1 MSAKPNY
8 ETMYILRPD
17 IAEEEVESHANKYRD
32 LVVEAGGE
40 VIDSQMRGKRRL
52 AYNIGKH
59 REGIYIQLNY
69 SGDGKQV
76 GPLEK
81 AMRLSEDVI
90 RYLTVKYEGQ
100 HSSWAAAPPRP
111 TPWPATP
118 SHRRARAGQER
129 ASNRPSLSWSADAQQ
144 TVTAC
149 WARL

>member
-32 LVVEAGGE
+32 LVVESGGE
-40 VIDSQMRGKRRL
+40 IIDSQLRGKRRL
-52 AYNIGKH
+52 AYLIGKH
-59 REGIYIQLNY
+59 REGVYVQLNY

-100 HSSWAAAPPRP
+100 HSSLGRSTSPITTADTTARQGQQEQQPKKEEQPAP
-111 TPWPATP
+111 T
-118 SHRRARAGQER
+118 Q
-129 ASNRPSLSWSADAQQ
+129 NQD
-144 TVTAC
+144 
-149 WARL
+149 

>member
-32 LVVEAGGE
+32 LVVETGGE

-100 HSSWAAAPPRP
+100 HSSLGRSTAPANPM
-111 TPWPATP
+111 
-118 SHRRARAGQER
+118 
-129 ASNRPSLSWSADAQQ
+129 ASNTPRTEARSKPKPSLKPPQPDLE
-144 TVTAC
+144 
-149 WARL
+149 R

>member
-17 IAEEEVESHANKYRD
+17 SAEEEVETHANKYRD

-40 VIDSQMRGKRRL
+40 VIDSQLRGKRRL
-52 AYNIGKH
+52 AYNIGQN
-59 REGIYIQLNY
+59 REGISIQLNY

-100 HSSWAAAPPRP
+100 HSSLGRSNNPVTTAETTARQNQEQQPAKQEEGAP
-111 TPWPATP
+111 TQA
-118 SHRRARAGQER
+118 
-129 ASNRPSLSWSADAQQ
+129 
-144 TVTAC
+144 
-149 WARL
+149 

>member
-1 MSAKPNY
+1 MSARPNY

-32 LVVEAGGE
+32 LVVESGGKI
-40 VIDSQMRGKRRL
+40 IDSQLRGKRRL
-52 AYNIGKH
+52 AYLIGKH
-59 REGIYIQLNY
+59 REGIYVQLNY

-100 HSSWAAAPPRP
+100 HSSLGRSTSPITTADTTARQGQQEQQPKKEEQPAP
-111 TPWPATP
+111 T
-118 SHRRARAGQER
+118 Q
-129 ASNRPSLSWSADAQQ
+129 NQD
-144 TVTAC
+144 
-149 WARL
+149 

>member
-1 MSAKPNY
+1 
-8 ETMYILRPD
+8 
-17 IAEEEVESHANKYRD
+17 
-32 LVVEAGGE
+32 VVEAGGE

-100 HSSWAAAPPRP
+100 HSSLGRSTAPANPM
-111 TPWPATP
+111 
-118 SHRRARAGQER
+118 
-129 ASNRPSLSWSADAQQ
+129 ASNTPRTENQEQAKSEPQNAPA
-144 TVTAC
+144 
-149 WARL
+149 

>member
-1 MSAKPNY
+1 MSATPNY

-32 LVVEAGGE
+32 LVVESGGE
-40 VIDSQMRGKRRL
+40 IIDSQLRGKRRL
-52 AYNIGKH
+52 AYLIGKH
-59 REGIYIQLNY
+59 REGVYVQLNY

-100 HSSWAAAPPRP
+100 HSSLGRSTSPITTADTTARQGQQEQQPKKEEQPSP
-111 TPWPATP
+111 T
-118 SHRRARAGQER
+118 Q
-129 ASNRPSLSWSADAQQ
+129 NQD
-144 TVTAC
+144 
-149 WARL
+149 

>member
-1 MSAKPNY
+1 
-8 ETMYILRPD
+8 
-17 IAEEEVESHANKYRD
+17 
-32 LVVEAGGE
+32 
-40 VIDSQMRGKRRL
+40 MRGKRRL

-100 HSSWAAAPPRP
+100 HSSLGRSTAPANPMASNTPR
-111 TPWPATP
+111 TE
-118 SHRRARAGQER
+118 GQEQ
-129 ASNRPSLSWSADAQQ
+129 AKTEPQ
-144 TVTAC
+144 TAP
-149 WARL
+149 A

>member
-17 IAEEEVESHANKYRD
+17 IAEEEIETHANKYRD
-32 LVVEAGGE
+32 LVVESGGE
-40 VIDSQMRGKRRL
+40 VIDSQLRGKRRL
-52 AYNIGKH
+52 AYLIGKH
-59 REGIYIQLNY
+59 REGVYIQLNY

-100 HSSWAAAPPRP
+100 HSSLGRSTNPITTADTTARQGQQEQRP
-111 TPWPATP
+111 KKEEQPA
-118 SHRRARAGQER
+118 SSEGQG
-129 ASNRPSLSWSADAQQ
+129 
-144 TVTAC
+144 
-149 WARL
+149 